1 MKRSNSSIPATA
13 PFIPFFKITMR
24 ITSFLILAAVLLV
37 SSASVNA
44 ANRPPTAPAPILKG
58 MADGLVFGGGTGSR
72 VHFVGS
78 PQAGYDVVL
87 EREVRDGWQQ
97 AAAFPAG
104 QVWSVYS
111 DWRDSWYAAPHHL
124 KVQKV
129 EPLPGGQVRTSA
141 MADIAGQPWR
151 FSDVYSFEHGM
162 VRIDRSFAHTGSG
175 SQSKITLESRLRLPL
190 GTDQRML
197 MPCVLY
203 NNNPSSTLIGTQIS
217 TEPGGLGLYEEHRLP
232 IPMVNVES
240 FVNGTRLYGS
250 LVAMPSKILQ
260 GHKGSDHWWSLGLEY
275 GQGYVD
281 LLSVSGPLA
290 TNGKKSRLYGHR
302 NRFDP
307 YDDAYL
313 NVQGPV
319 EIRKTL
325 YVDLGAGIKTGYA
338 FRETLWKA
346 YDVFQPVK
354 TPHVPFPGALS
365 LVAEY
370 AKKEQFRRLVPKA
383 GEDAGKAIPAGY
395 KFKYAWVG
403 GCLGTA
409 YGMLAHADRTG
420 DQEARTQALDS
431 VRFFVENSGTGVE
444 GLYYGDYD
452 VRIKNWRST
461 SFYKG
466 SMGISSRQYGEN
478 LEHLASLVE
487 LGRRL
492 KLPEAEQWLA
502 SLKKAGGF
510 LLRSPRHKGLF
521 PRAWTPGGGGMDWP
535 AQGEPPAGTISAAG
549 VQCVLV
555 WSRLAILT
563 GEAKWGKAAA
573 EAMDAYWREF
583 GETLATPPWG
593 ATIDAGAEDKEAGW
607 GMMRAATDVYVAT
620 REPRF
625 LQMAKDAAD
634 WTLTW
639 MYFHDVGMKPESGL
653 LHEHLHTVGWTA
665 ISTQNQEIDV
675 WGYFMAPDYYQLGQV
690 ARDERYRQI
699 GRVLYQACTQTIS
712 RPGAMFGPKPGCQAE
727 HYNHSNCTYKPG
739 GPEVWRGS
747 QHAMG
752 IAWTTAGALY
762 GGTRLSELAPELT
775 KK

>member
-1 MKRSNSSIPATA
+1 MNVMKMKITSILRVATA
-13 PFIPFFKITMR
+13 
-24 ITSFLILAAVLLV
+24 LLAC
-37 SSASVNA
+37 SASTRA
-44 ANRPPTAPAPILKG
+44 DDTPPVLTTSS
-58 MADGLVFGGGTGSR
+58 DGLVFSGGTDTR
-72 VHFVGS
+72 VHFTGS
-78 PQAGYDVVL
+78 PQAGYDVVF
-87 EREVRDGWQQ
+87 ERKELNAWQH

-111 DWRDSWYAAPHHL
+111 DWRDSWFAQPRHI

-129 EPLPGGQVRTSA
+129 EPLTRNQVRATA
-141 MADIAGQPWR
+141 TADIDGQPWS
-151 FSDVYSFEHGM
+151 FSDVYSVEHGM
-162 VRIDRSFAHTGSG
+162 VRIDRSFAHTGPG

-190 GTDQRML
+190 GTDQRLL
-197 MPCVLY
+197 MPQVLY

-217 TEPGGLGLYEEHRLP
+217 MEPGGLGLYEEHRLP
-232 IPMVNVES
+232 IPMVNIES
-240 FVNGTRLYGS
+240 SVNGTRLYGS
-250 LVAMPSKILQ
+250 LVALPSKIAQ
-260 GHKGSDHWWSLGLEY
+260 GNKGSDHWWSLGLEY
-275 GQGYVD
+275 GKGYVD
-281 LLSVSGPLA
+281 LLSVSGPVA
-290 TNGKKSRLYGHR
+290 TNGKKSQLYGRR

-319 EIRKTL
+319 EFKKTL
-325 YVDLGAGIKTGYA
+325 YVDLGSGIKTGYA

-346 YDVFQPVK
+346 YDVFQPTK
-354 TPHVPFPGALS
+354 TPHMSFPEAMS

-383 GEDAGKAIPAGY
+383 GENTGKAIPAGY

-452 VRIKNWRST
+452 VRIKDWRST

-466 SMGISSRQYGEN
+466 SKGISSRQYGEN

-502 SLKKAGGF
+502 CLKKAGGF

-521 PRAWTPGGGGMDWP
+521 PRAWTPEGGGMDWP

-555 WSRLAILT
+555 FSRLATLT

-573 EAMDAYWREF
+573 ETMDAYWREF

-593 ATIDAGAEDKEAGW
+593 ATIDAGGEDKEAGW

-653 LHEHLHTVGWTA
+653 LFEHLHTVGWTA

-675 WGYFMAPDYYQLGQV
+675 WGYFMAPDFYLLGQV
-690 ARDERYRQI
+690 AKDERYRKI
-699 GRVLYQACTQTIS
+699 GRVLYQACTQTLS
-712 RPGAMFGPKPGCQAE
+712 RPGVMFGPKIGSQSE
-727 HYNHSNCTYKPG
+727 HYNHTNCTYKPG
-739 GPEVWRGS
+739 GPETWRGS

-752 IAWTTAGALY
+752 IAWTTAGAVY
-762 GGTRLSELAPELT
+762 GGMRLSELAPEPEWFALPRH
-775 KK
+775 